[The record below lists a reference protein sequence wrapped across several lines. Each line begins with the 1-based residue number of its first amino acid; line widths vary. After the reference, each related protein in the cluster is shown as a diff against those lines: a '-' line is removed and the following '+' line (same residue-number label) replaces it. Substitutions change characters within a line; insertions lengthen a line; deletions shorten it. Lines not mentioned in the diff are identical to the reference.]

1 METTTPTHEFRF
13 ATPNEALAA
22 LLEPT
27 PTVQTESVSWYDAAG
42 RVLARPLLADRDSP
56 PCDVSSMDGYAVRLE
71 DLSQASI
78 PVTQTLRIGQA
89 SPVLEKSE
97 TMRIVTGG
105 AVPAG

>member
-42 RVLARPLLADRDSP
+42 RVLARPLLADRPRPAPPTRTQRWAWGARAGRVLARPLLADRDSP

-71 DLSQASI
+71 D
-78 PVTQTLRIGQA
+78 
-89 SPVLEKSE
+89 
-97 TMRIVTGG
+97 
-105 AVPAG
+105 